1 MTIQIIL
8 APDLQISADDF
19 ADTWN
24 ADPARRELAEAD
36 VVVSKSV
43 QFDPSLVDV
52 GMILLQGVG
61 LGVAANALYDL
72 IKDVL
77 RVNGVRKRTR
87 IEQIR
92 HRDGTEQLI
101 ITIEEE

>member
-19 ADTWN
+19 AATWN

-36 VVVSKSV
+36 VVVSTSV
-43 QFDPSLVDV
+43 QFDPSLVNV
-52 GMILLQGVG
+52 GTVLLQGVG

-77 RVNGVRKRTR
+77 QVNGVRKRT
-87 IEQIR
+87 QIR
-92 HRDGTEQLI
+92 QIRYPDGTEELI
-101 ITIEEE
+101 VTIEEG